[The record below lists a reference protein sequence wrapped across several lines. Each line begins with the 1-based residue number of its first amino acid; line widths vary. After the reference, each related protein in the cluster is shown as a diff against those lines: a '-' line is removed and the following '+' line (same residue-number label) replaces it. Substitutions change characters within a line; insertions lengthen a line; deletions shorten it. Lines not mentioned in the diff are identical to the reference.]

1 MRSANTQAQATRQR
15 RAQRQRQRQRPR
27 RTSEAKW
34 LGDSHSPCS
43 ALLLPRVCVQLQRQ
57 YRLMELTRKS
67 HSDEKASNVRMQ
79 RAAMEKL
86 KKDNDRLKD
95 DLALETRQAKHA
107 NNMSASAQIAKL
119 QDQGDLYTRKIELE
133 RRRVD
138 ELNKQIESMQR
149 HILDSRRE
157 MGGVN
162 ASRENNSS
170 VAKQIRILENRLDKA
185 LVKFNEALAHNK
197 SLREQIDNLRRE
209 RVVFDG
215 IYRKLEDELSNKK
228 NAMATILQDSDAAYR
243 ARDAAHAEMM
253 ALKAAADAQQQ
264 NFEQEWSQLGQL
276 IEKDRKLKEFIKT
289 QARERSLKGL
299 SDPAAEEE
307 SKLRRKV
314 SKGAKGISEDK
325 AAIHASMGKVQE
337 YEEAFAKIQKAT
349 RISDIDELVQTFLSA
364 EDQNFSLFNYV
375 NDLAHEIEH
384 VEESIGE
391 LKAEIQK
398 YQAAN
403 PTSAADAEELLP
415 GSKEAR
421 ERNDPQVGALGNR
434 ARAQEEAAAQAA
446 SALLSGGQGGSG
458 AVARVDADGKPIV
471 DAGPIGPSDSQRKR
485 MMLELEGKLS
495 RTEAQAATYDEKY
508 HSSLRTVSVL
518 KAGIQNLFFKL
529 GCQHLAAS
537 EMLGSAGVT
546 ESNMMQYLGLIEER
560 TNELVGTLAGAQSDN
575 HTKALA
581 MQQAEEDEDGEV
593 SLGAAQASAAEA
605 AAGGQ
610 AADGDEDGQEAYDD
624 DDGEGADE
632 DELAAAAA
640 RRAEQDEREAQKQQQ
655 QEEDEDGDERPLSEH
670 ELRGAAH

>member
-1 MRSANTQAQATRQR
+1 
-15 RAQRQRQRQRPR
+15 
-27 RTSEAKW
+27 
-34 LGDSHSPCS
+34 
-43 ALLLPRVCVQLQRQ
+43 
-57 YRLMELTRKS
+57 MELTRKS

-95 DLALETRQAKHA
+95 DLALETRQAKQA

-119 QDQGDLYTRKIELE
+119 QDQGDLYTRKIEME

-391 LKAEIQK
+391 LKQEIQK

-403 PTSAADAEELLP
+403 PTSASAAEEMMP

-434 ARAQEEAAAQAA
+434 ARAQEDAAHTAAA
-446 SALLSGGQGGSG
+446 ALLSGGQGG

-495 RTEAQAATYDEKY
+495 RTEAQAQTYDEKY

-518 KAGIQNLFFKL
+518 KAGIQNLFFKI

-560 TNELVGTLAGAQSDN
+560 TNELVGTLAGAREDN
-575 HTKALA
+575 HSKALQ
-581 MQQAEEDEDGEV
+581 MQQAEEDEEGEGGA
-593 SLGAAQASAAEA
+593 SLGAAQASAAQAGSA
-605 AAGGQ
+605 APQ
-610 AADGDEDGQEAYDD
+610 AQGADDGQDAYDD

-640 RRAEQDEREAQKQQQ
+640 RRAEQDDRDAQQQ
-655 QEEDEDGDERPLSEH
+655 QQQDEDDEGDERPLSEH
-670 ELRGAAH
+670 ELRGAAQ

>member
-1 MRSANTQAQATRQR
+1 
-15 RAQRQRQRQRPR
+15 
-27 RTSEAKW
+27 
-34 LGDSHSPCS
+34 
-43 ALLLPRVCVQLQRQ
+43 
-57 YRLMELTRKS
+57 MELTRKS
-67 HSDEKASNVRMQ
+67 HSDDKASNVRMQ

-95 DLALETRQAKHA
+95 DLALETRQAKNA

-119 QDQGDLYTRKIELE
+119 QDQGDLYTRKIEVE

-138 ELNKQIESMQR
+138 ELTKQIDSMQR
-149 HILDSRRE
+149 CILDSRRE

-215 IYRKLEDELSNKK
+215 IYRKLEDELANKK

-384 VEESIGE
+384 VEESIQE
-391 LKAEIQK
+391 LKKEIQK

-403 PTSAADAEELLP
+403 PTSAADAEELMP

-434 ARAQEEAAAQAA
+434 ARAQEDAALAAHNAA
-446 SALLSGGQGGSG
+446 SALLSGGQPTGV
-458 AVARVDADGKPIV
+458 VARVDADGKPIV

-495 RTEAQAATYDEKY
+495 RTEAQALTYDDKY
-508 HSSLRTVSVL
+508 QSSLRTVGVL
-518 KAGIQNLFFKL
+518 KAGIQNLFFKI

-560 TNELVGTLAGAQSDN
+560 TNELVGTLAGARDDN
-575 HTKALA
+575 HAKAMA
-581 MQQAEEDEDGEV
+581 MQQQEEDEDGEV
-593 SLGAAQASAAEA
+593 SLSAAQAAAAADQGAEA
-605 AAGGQ
+605 DQ
-610 AADGDEDGQEAYDD
+610 HQEQGDDGQEAYDE

-640 RRAEQDEREAQKQQQ
+640 RRAEQDERDAQQQ
-655 QEEDEDGDERPLSEH
+655 QQDDDEGDEQPLSEQ
-670 ELRGAAH
+670 ELRGAAQ